1 MCLANMQNSK
11 YLGLTVSQIQ
21 GDMGL
26 VNMSDLKN
34 LDLVVSEVQL
44 KRDSQ
49 PAKLKETWVWLENL
63 DFVVNKV

>member
-26 VNMSDLKN
+26 VNMLDLKN

-49 PAKLKETWVWLENL
+49 PAKLKET
-63 DFVVNKV
+63 

>member
-1 MCLANMQNSK
+1 
-11 YLGLTVSQIQ
+11 
-21 GDMGL
+21 
-26 VNMSDLKN
+26 MSDLKN